1 MKLTKSIRIKK
12 GANLKI
18 LGEASKILKKNILPS
33 IFSIKP
39 TDFFGLIPKLIVK
52 EGDKVKIGTPLFYSK
67 ENPDI
72 VIVSPISGSIKSI
85 VRGPKRKILELIIDS
100 DNKNFKIKHDITFRE
115 NENIESQKIKNLL
128 LTSGCWPF
136 LKQRPYGVIANPNVS
151 PKAIFISTI
160 DKAPLGVDYDFILK
174 SRIDDFQSG
183 VNVLK
188 KMFDGDIFLG
198 IDKNYP
204 GFFKSIE
211 KVKIY
216 DVQGPHPSGDVS
228 FHINKISP
236 INPGEKIWTINP
248 EDVSNI
254 GSFFKTGYYSPKR
267 TIAIAGS
274 VVKEAKYYETIIGS
288 KLKIFLKDSKVDNNI
303 QVRCINGNV
312 LNGKIES
319 IDGFIGY
326 FNNLVTIIPEGND
339 YRMFGWLPFVDNK
352 ILSLSNTSLSWLFN
366 RNGSEV
372 NSSLNG
378 EERAIVVT
386 GEMENVFPMDI
397 YPMQLIK
404 ACLASDIEKMEGL
417 GIYEVIPEDFGLI
430 DFSNTSKIEA
440 QEIIREGIEL
450 MIKEVG

>member
-1 MKLTKSIRIKK
+1 MKLTKSIQIKK

-18 LGEASKILKKNILPS
+18 VGEASKILKKNITS
-33 IFSIKP
+33 STFSVKP

-67 ENPDI
+67 ENPNI
-72 VIVSPISGSIKSI
+72 TVVSPVSGSIKSI

-100 DNKNFKIKHDITFRE
+100 DNKNLKIKHDLIFE
-115 NENIESQKIKNLL
+115 NNDNNESQKIINLL
-128 LTSGCWPF
+128 LISGCWTY
-136 LKQRPYGVIANPNVS
+136 LRQRPYGVIADPNIL

-174 SRIDDFQSG
+174 SRIDDFQLG

-188 KMFDGDIFLG
+188 KMFGGDIFLG

-204 GFFKSIE
+204 GFFENIKN
-211 KVKIY
+211 VKTY

-228 FHINKISP
+228 FHIHKIKP

-254 GSFFKTGYYSPKR
+254 GSFFKTGYFSPKR
-267 TIAIAGS
+267 TIAIAGN
-274 VVKEAKYYETIIGS
+274 VVKEPKYYETIIGS
-288 KLKIFLKDSKVDNNI
+288 ELKIFLNDAKVENDTQI
-303 QVRCINGNV
+303 RCINGNV

-319 IDGFIGY
+319 INGFIGY

-404 ACLASDIEKMEGL
+404 ACLAFDIEKMEGL

>member
-18 LGEASKILKKNILPS
+18 VGEASKILKKNITS
-33 IFSIKP
+33 STFSVKP

-67 ENPDI
+67 ENPNI
-72 VIVSPISGSIKSI
+72 TVVSPVSGSIKSI

-100 DNKNFKIKHDITFRE
+100 DNKNLKIKHDLIFE
-115 NENIESQKIKNLL
+115 NNDNNESQKIINLL
-128 LTSGCWPF
+128 LISGCWTY
-136 LKQRPYGVIANPNVS
+136 LRQRPYGVIADPNIL

-174 SRIDDFQSG
+174 SRIDDFQLG

-188 KMFDGDIFLG
+188 KMFGGDIFLG

-204 GFFKSIE
+204 GFFENIKN
-211 KVKIY
+211 VKIY

-228 FHINKISP
+228 FHIHKIKP

-254 GSFFKTGYYSPKR
+254 GSFFKTGYFSPKR
-267 TIAIAGS
+267 TIAIAGN
-274 VVKEAKYYETIIGS
+274 VVKEPKYYETIIGS
-288 KLKIFLKDSKVDNNI
+288 ELKIFLNDAKVENDTQI
-303 QVRCINGNV
+303 RCINGNV

-319 IDGFIGY
+319 INGFIGY

-366 RNGSEV
+366 M
-372 NSSLNG
+372 
-378 EERAIVVT
+378 
-386 GEMENVFPMDI
+386 EME
-397 YPMQLIK
+397 
-404 ACLASDIEKMEGL
+404 
-417 GIYEVIPEDFGLI
+417 
-430 DFSNTSKIEA
+430 
-440 QEIIREGIEL
+440 
-450 MIKEVG
+450 